1 MSIKE
6 NFIKF
11 FGKTDPGKKMSLQ
24 RQIFERKKEKEM
36 KESVKGEKDMKINI
50 YLGMNYLNYSKCY
63 RLKDC
68 QGETLQ
74 LIYMVQ
80 QG

>member
-1 MSIKE
+1 
-6 NFIKF
+6 
-11 FGKTDPGKKMSLQ
+11 
-24 RQIFERKKEKEM
+24 M

-68 QGETLQ
+68 QGETL
-74 LIYMVQ
+74 
-80 QG
+80 